1 MYKYLDSFRLK
12 TENRMGPLLGGLWS
26 GCAISSDP
34 RRELFDPQSSP
45 ITLDEM
51 EVAQSKFISEDG
63 WVYYISR
70 CTYSKS
76 RLLDTSNTKT

>member
-12 TENRMGPLLGGLWS
+12 TENRMGPLLGSRGGLWS

-51 EVAQSKFISEDG
+51 EVAQSEAASEP
-63 WVYYISR
+63 
-70 CTYSKS
+70 CCSKW
-76 RLLDTSNTKT
+76 